1 MSRRIVN
8 VVTAGLVLMGLGYV
22 IAVSARDLP
31 GQDETEPLLDLAL
44 PSLHWLVAASA
55 WAVLAVAVGL
65 AAFLL
70 LNLRRIVP
78 RERPRSMRW
87 LVVVVAVGVGYFI
100 SVFTFEE
107 LESGSLALPDIDE
120 IVVVGEATTGA
131 AWVVGV
137 LLAVVIAAAFVR
149 VAILIRSG
157 PSIFGPEDHPDDNQA
172 VASPSVPIAKP
183 IPTSTGS
190 DPRSRVINA
199 YAGFEAGA
207 RDKGAG
213 RRRSETSRRH
223 TSRVESELSIDSGD
237 LATLSHGYSVARFGE
252 SVVKVSDA
260 DLVEGAYGRIKKS
273 FER

>member
-44 PSLHWLVAASA
+44 PSLDWLVAASA
-55 WAVLAVAVGL
+55 WAVLVVAVGL

-87 LVVVVAVGVGYFI
+87 LVIVVVVGVGYFI
-100 SVFTFEE
+100 SVFSFEE
-107 LESGSLALPDIDE
+107 LESGSLALPDIGDV
-120 IVVVGEATTGA
+120 VVVGEATTGA

-157 PSIFGPEDHPDDNQA
+157 PSIFGPEDHPDDDPA
-172 VASPSVPIAKP
+172 VASSSVPMAKP

-199 YAGFEAGA
+199 YVGFEAGA

-213 RRRSETSRRH
+213 RRKSETSRRH
-223 TSRVESELSIDSGD
+223 TSRVESELSIDSED

-252 SVVKVSDA
+252 SVVKASDA
-260 DLVEGAYGRIKKS
+260 DLVEVAYGRIKES

>member
-1 MSRRIVN
+1 VSRRIVN

-44 PSLHWLVAASA
+44 PSLDWLVAASA
-55 WAVLAVAVGL
+55 WAVLVVAVGL

-87 LVVVVAVGVGYFI
+87 LVIVVVVGVGYFI
-100 SVFTFEE
+100 SVFSFEE

-137 LLAVVIAAAFVR
+137 LLAVVVAAAFVR

-157 PSIFGPEDHPDDNQA
+157 PSIFGPEDHPDDDPA
-172 VASPSVPIAKP
+172 VASSSAPMAKP
-183 IPTSTGS
+183 IPASTGS

-223 TSRVESELSIDSGD
+223 TSRVESELSIDGED

-252 SVVKVSDA
+252 SEVKASDA
-260 DLVEGAYGRIKKS
+260 DLVEIAYGRINER

>member
-31 GQDETEPLLDLAL
+31 GQDEAEPLLDLTL
-44 PSLHWLVAASA
+44 PSLDWLVAASA

-107 LESGSLALPDIDE
+107 LESGSLALPDIGDV
-120 IVVVGEATTGA
+120 VVVGEATTGA

-157 PSIFGPEDHPDDNQA
+157 PSIFGPEDHPDEEQA
-172 VASPSVPIAKP
+172 VVSFSVPMAKA
-183 IPTSTGS
+183 ILTVTGS

-223 TSRVESELSIDSGD
+223 TTRVASELSIDSED
-237 LATLSHGYSVARFGE
+237 LTTLSHGYSVARFGE
-252 SVVKVSDA
+252 SVVKASDA
-260 DLVEGAYGRIKKS
+260 ALAEAAYGRIKES

>member
-8 VVTAGLVLMGLGYV
+8 VITAGLVLMGLGYV
-22 IAVSARDLP
+22 IAVSARGLP
-31 GQDETEPLLDLAL
+31 GQDEAEPLLDLTL
-44 PSLHWLVAASA
+44 PSLDWLVAASA
-55 WAVLAVAVGL
+55 WAVLAAAVGL

-87 LVVVVAVGVGYFI
+87 LIIVVAVGVGYFI

-107 LESGSLALPDIDE
+107 LESGPLALPDIGDV
-120 IVVVGEATTGA
+120 VVVGEATTQA

-137 LLAVVIAAAFVR
+137 LLTVVIVAAFVR
-149 VAILIRSG
+149 VAILIRLG
-157 PSIFGPEDHPDDNQA
+157 PSIFGPEDHPDDDRP
-172 VASPSVPIAKP
+172 VVSSVVPIAEP
-183 IPTSTGS
+183 IPTRTGS

-223 TSRVESELSIDSGD
+223 TFRVKSELSIDGED

-252 SVVKVSDA
+252 SVVNSSDA
-260 DLVEGAYGRIKKS
+260 DLAERAYGRIKES
-273 FER
+273 FEQ